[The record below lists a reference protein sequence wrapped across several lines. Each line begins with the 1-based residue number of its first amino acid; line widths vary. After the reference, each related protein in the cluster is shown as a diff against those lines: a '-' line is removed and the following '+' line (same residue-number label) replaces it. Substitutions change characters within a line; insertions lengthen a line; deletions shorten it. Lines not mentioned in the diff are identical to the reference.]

1 MKIKQILALFALVFP
16 ILSAHSSQL
25 IWTRMLPVY
34 YEGWYFDG
42 VIQNQTEV
50 HIRSFYLDFFTP
62 SPWDYVPSEIL
73 DIDVPTYCVTLCY
86 SGMNYTFLYGD
97 YSTTIS
103 LYWNDLPPRSG
114 FAGTSDHWNPE
125 LGTGWIEGDPFGT
138 AWVRWYP
145 WVYDMDDGWQYVID
159 SGIAWNANAWWI
171 YSYTRGDWFWTTR
184 EVHPWAWSHQQQDW
198 ITAPF

>member
-1 MKIKQILALFALVFP
+1 MKIKQILALFAFLFP
-16 ILSAHSSQL
+16 VLTTHASQL
-25 IWTRMLPVY
+25 IWTRMTPLNWDGWPFTGVLQSGSEIHIFSIDSDILPNVVY
-34 YEGWYFDG
+34 
-42 VIQNQTEV
+42 T
-50 HIRSFYLDFFTP
+50 
-62 SPWDYVPSEIL
+62 PSEIL
-73 DIDVPTYCVTLCY
+73 TIDVPTYCVTRYVKGATGYDYASSVKLIWE
-86 SGMNYTFLYGD
+86 YTD
-97 YSTTIS
+97 
-103 LYWNDLPPRSG
+103 PRSG

-125 LGTGWIEGDPFGT
+125 LGTGWIEGDPFGE

-145 WVYDMDDGWQYVID
+145 WVYDTDDGWQYVID